1 MADNN
6 KTMSNEPAIT
16 QLSHHLQQK
25 LCQTRPPYRQGKKLT
40 AVKIYTINDESQHLM
55 ICDVPQLQLRQE
67 IKKLVFPYGAVKKVH
82 VVSNYPSEE
91 FTEAYHIHYEDIR
104 SASINRTFNVIY
116 NILCRIAKH
125 FLDGKNFYGGILHVF
140 YAPELES
147 ISETRAKLM
156 QRCKDVSV
164 RLKRNKQDF
173 AYNRKLSQGEQT
185 ITSQSLSG
193 NQLNQIDY
201 QATYNEPFFNNG
213 QQINYESSIAIE
225 KRNIQ
230 NIKTSIATTVVP
242 IQSKIINTGNISDTE
257 HLLPEIKNYDKCKK
271 RKNYKGQSIRD
282 NIKVKVIRPSIID
295 TSNILKCDIKD
306 KNVSNNA
313 NKEEKN
319 TIVVKKITNNDAIKK
334 RIVLKNSS
342 IKQLVKPSQDL
353 QSSIQTVKFQIR
365 SALQKCENYLS

>member
-104 SASINRTFNVIY
+104 SA
-116 NILCRIAKH
+116 RIAKH

-185 ITSQSLSG
+185 ITSQSLSA
-193 NQLNQIDY
+193 NQLNQINY
-201 QATYNEPFFNNG
+201 QATYNEPFFNND
-213 QQINYESSIAIE
+213 QQLNYKSSIAIE

-230 NIKTSIATTVVP
+230 NTKTSIATTVVP
-242 IQSKIINTGNISDTE
+242 SQSKIINTGNISDTE
-257 HLLPEIKNYDKCKK
+257 HLLPEINKFDKCKK
-271 RKNYKGQSIRD
+271 RKNYKGRSIRD

-313 NKEEKN
+313 NKEETN

-334 RIVLKNSS
+334 RIILKNSS